1 MSKVSKII
9 KAIGD
14 CIVKIIRQF
23 KYCKSSCCESECMTK
38 DCESECMT
46 KDSTSPHNTSSL
58 KA

>member
-1 MSKVSKII
+1 MLYYFIMSKVSKII

-38 DCESECMT
+38 D
-46 KDSTSPHNTSSL
+46 STSPHNTSSL